1 MSEYLM
7 DRGPVLL
14 ASFIVGAVLME
25 LAIGIFRLI
34 RRHSAED
41 KAWRK
46 LAERIRRDKIA
57 GDISRREPGSTPGAH
72 L

>member
-14 ASFIVGAVLME
+14 AAFAVGAVVGRLVYDV
-25 LAIGIFRLI
+25 ARLI

-46 LAERIRRDKIA
+46 LAERIRRDNISRE
-57 GDISRREPGSTPGAH
+57 ISRREPGSTPGAH